1 VSGSDAD
8 TSRRIRFLAS
18 EGSNGELAAERVQPG
33 LSGRLTAFVARAN
46 AWSIRRTLAV
56 LFVAAAL
63 PTCTTLALLT
73 PLGQVAD
80 EPAHV
85 LRAASLLHGQWIG
98 RRASVIEDGKTRI
111 RAGLDVDQALLG
123 VQAGFVQPKPTQEDV
138 ARARGQGWAGLL
150 DFYPIASVAIYMP
163 AFYGPAAVG
172 MGLAKQAGAGPFLA
186 TYAARLANVAC
197 FVALGLAALLL
208 ARRGHALL
216 FCTLMLPMTV
226 SLAASVNQ
234 DGLLIA
240 ASVLAAALL
249 TRSDVPTASGPA
261 LPRGAAF
268 WTAGLLLACIAAV
281 KPPYAPLLALLL
293 LPLPPVRD
301 WLAFRKPLLLRA
313 AVVVVLLLPGLLW
326 TWLAVTTVATS
337 FPKPPYEP
345 GPLWLGPRP
354 ALFDETDAAAQLGI
368 LLAHPLRFLS
378 IPWTTIIH
386 DPALLH
392 SAVGVL
398 GWLTVVLPGALY
410 TLWYTAVPAALLCDL
425 MARRTGARQ
434 GSLAGLALGIVA
446 SAACVLGIYLSQY
459 LSWTLVGNPTVQ
471 GPSGRYL
478 LPILP
483 FLALS
488 LPVFRVRGGGWLRA
502 GLVVVPVAA
511 ALAGAAVLP
520 PWIIQAMVLR

>member
-8 TSRRIRFLAS
+8 TSRRTRPAS
-18 EGSNGELAAERVQPG
+18 EGTGGELAAGRVQPG
-33 LSGRLTAFVARAN
+33 LSRRLAAFVARAD

-98 RRASVIEDGKTRI
+98 RRASAIEDGKARI

-123 VQAGFVQPKPTQEDV
+123 VQVGFLQPKPTQEDV
-138 ARARGQGWAGLL
+138 ARARKQDWAGFLE
-150 DFYPIASVAIYMP
+150 FYPIASVAIYMP
-163 AFYGPAAVG
+163 AFYGPAAAG
-172 MGLAKQAGAGPFLA
+172 MGMAKLAGAGPFVA
-186 TYAARLANVAC
+186 TYAARLANTAC

-216 FCTLMLPMTV
+216 FCTLMFPMTV

-234 DGLLIA
+234 DGLIIA

-249 TRSDVPTASGPA
+249 TRLDLPTATGPA

-301 WLAFRKPLLLRA
+301 WLAFRKPLLLRG
-313 AVVVVLLLPGLLW
+313 AVVAVLLLPGLFW
-326 TWLAVTTVATS
+326 TWLAVSTVATPFS
-337 FPKPPYEP
+337 KPPYEP
-345 GPLWLGPRP
+345 GPLWTGPRP
-354 ALFDETDAAAQLGI
+354 ALFDQTDAAAQLGI
-368 LLAHPLRFLS
+368 LLADPLRFLS

-386 DPALLH
+386 DPALLP

-425 MARRTGARQ
+425 VARRTGARQ
-434 GSLAGLALGIVA
+434 GSLADLALGIVA
-446 SAACVLGIYLSQY
+446 FAACVLGIYLSQY
-459 LSWTLVGNPTVQ
+459 LSWTLVGNPAVQ

-488 LPVFRVRGGGWLRA
+488 LPVFRVRGGGCLRA

-520 PWIIQAMVLR
+520 PLIVQAMVLR

>member
-8 TSRRIRFLAS
+8 TSRRTRPAS
-18 EGSNGELAAERVQPG
+18 EGTGGELAAGRVQPG
-33 LSGRLTAFVARAN
+33 LSRRLAAFVARAD

-98 RRASVIEDGKTRI
+98 RRASAIEDGKARI

-123 VQAGFVQPKPTQEDV
+123 VQVGFLQPKPTQEDV
-138 ARARGQGWAGLL
+138 ARARKQDWAGFL

-163 AFYGPAAVG
+163 AFYGPAAAG
-172 MGLAKQAGAGPFLA
+172 MGMAKLAGAGPFVA
-186 TYAARLANVAC
+186 TYAARLANTAC

-216 FCTLMLPMTV
+216 FCTLMFPMTV

-234 DGLLIA
+234 DGLIIA

-249 TRSDVPTASGPA
+249 TRLDLPTATGPA

-268 WTAGLLLACIAAV
+268 WTAGLLLAGIAAV

-293 LPLPPVRD
+293 PLPPMRD

-313 AVVVVLLLPGLLW
+313 AVVAVLLLPSLFW
-326 TWLAVTTVATS
+326 SWLAVSTVATPFS
-337 FPKPPYEP
+337 KPPYEP
-345 GPLWLGPRP
+345 GPLWTGPRP
-354 ALFDETDAAAQLGI
+354 ALFDQTDAAAQLGI
-368 LLAHPLRFLS
+368 LLANPLRFLS

-386 DPALLH
+386 DPALLP

-398 GWLTVVLPGALY
+398 GWLNVVLPGVLY

-434 GSLAGLALGIVA
+434 GSLADLALGIVA

-459 LSWTLVGNPTVQ
+459 LSWTLVGNPAVQ

-488 LPVFRVRGGGWLRA
+488 LPVFRVRGGGCLRA

-520 PWIIQAMVLR
+520 PLIVQAMVLR

>member
-1 VSGSDAD
+1 MSGSGAD
-8 TSRRIRFLAS
+8 TRRRVQFPAS
-18 EGSNGELAAERVQPG
+18 EAEAGKPG
-33 LSGRLTAFVARAN
+33 LSRRFAELARAD
-46 AWSIRRTLAV
+46 AWSVRRTLTV
-56 LFVAAAL
+56 LFVVVAL
-63 PTCTTLALLT
+63 PTCTMLALLT

-85 LRAASLLHGQWIG
+85 LRTASLLHGQWIG
-98 RRASVIEDGKTRI
+98 RRGIAVEDGKTRI

-123 VQAGFVQPKPTQEDV
+123 VQSGPERTKFALEDMT
-138 ARARGQGWAGLL
+138 RAREQGWAGFLY
-150 DFYPIASVAIYMP
+150 FYPIASVAIYMP

-172 MGLAKQAGAGPFLA
+172 MGVAKLAGAGPFVA

-234 DGLLIA
+234 DGQIIA

-249 TRSDVPTASGPA
+249 TRLDVPTAAGPA

-268 WTAGLLLACIAAV
+268 WVAGLLLACIAAV

-293 LPLPPVRD
+293 LPLPPMQD
-301 WLAFRKPLLLRA
+301 WLGLRRPLLLR
-313 AVVVVLLLPGLLW
+313 VVVVVLLLLPGLLW
-326 TWLAVTTVATS
+326 GWLAVAHVATP

-345 GPLWLGPRP
+345 GPLWTGPRP
-354 ALFDETDAAAQLGI
+354 ALLDETDPAAQLGI
-368 LLAHPLRFLS
+368 LLAAPLRFLS
-378 IPWTTIIH
+378 LPWISLIH
-386 DPALLH
+386 DPGLLR

-398 GWLTVVLPGALY
+398 GWLTVLLPRTLY
-410 TLWYTAVPAALLCDL
+410 TLWWTAMPAALLCDL
-425 MARRTGARQ
+425 MARWTGEKQ
-434 GSLAGLALGIVA
+434 GWLAGFTLGLAA
-446 SAACVLGIYLSQY
+446 AAACVLGIYLSQY
-459 LSWTLVGNPTVQ
+459 LSWTLVGNATVQ
-471 GPSGRYL
+471 GSSGRYF

-488 LPVFRVRGGGWLRA
+488 LPVFKTQSEWLRA
-502 GLVVVPVAA
+502 GLAAVPAAA
-511 ALAGAAVLP
+511 ALAGAVVLP
-520 PWIIQAMVLR
+520 PWIVYAMILR